1 MSTRSFSAFLNEVK
15 SDETL
20 ARDLRS
26 VFISANVN
34 DLSAVVAEF
43 AHRKGMALDAEALL
57 ESLQASM
64 NIASAPEFSD
74 GEIEIVKGPI
84 MGGCPN
90 NSWTSP
96 GDCSTFNN
104 CPSYQKCGHLI

>member
-1 MSTRSFSAFLNEVK
+1 MSSRCLAAFLTEVK

-26 VFISANVN
+26 VLISANVN

-64 NIASAPEFSD
+64 NIASDPEFSD
-74 GEIEIVKGPI
+74 EELEINGSCC
-84 MGGCPN
+84 GFRSNCG
-90 NSWTSP
+90 TSCVEFRSVQLVP
-96 GDCSTFNN
+96 VFNFVD
-104 CPSYQKCGHLI
+104 

>member
-1 MSTRSFSAFLNEVK
+1 MSPRSFSAFLNEVK

-26 VFISANVN
+26 VLISANVN

-74 GEIEIVKGPI
+74 SEIEILKGP
-84 MGGCPN
+84 MMEDAALSWLFSCDCNCYSKTPGSN
-90 NSWTSP
+90 NNP
-96 GDCSTFNN
+96 AC
-104 CPSYQKCGHLI
+104 

>member
-1 MSTRSFSAFLNEVK
+1 MSTRSFAAFLNEVK

-20 ARDLRS
+20 ARDLKSALVS
-26 VFISANVN
+26 VNVN

-74 GEIEIVKGPI
+74 REIEYIHGSI
-84 MGGCPN
+84 AMETQMGSTLGCYTCGDEIQCRD
-90 NSWTSP
+90 TSFA
-96 GDCSTFNN
+96 ST
-104 CPSYQKCGHLI
+104 CD